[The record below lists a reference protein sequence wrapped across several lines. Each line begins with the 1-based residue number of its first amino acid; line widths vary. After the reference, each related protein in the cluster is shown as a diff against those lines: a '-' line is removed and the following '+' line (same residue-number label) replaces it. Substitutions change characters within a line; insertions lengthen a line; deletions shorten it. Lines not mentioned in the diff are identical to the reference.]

1 MKLFGSPW
9 YIRDNLNVAFFV
21 KKLSNLSWHLPQKR
35 IAPLLYLVINMTD
48 WLSKDCVEVAVSPS
62 NSLGKAVK
70 RLVPICIFT
79 GCLVHIIR
87 FEPNCRMQRISKQK
101 MIQSAIF
108 RTQSNQTKQVFEI
121 LKNGKIYHFLEY
133 SSHPAILLR
142 FILDK
147 L

>member
-79 GCLVHIIR
+79 GCLVLLDLSQIAGCKGYPNKKWSEVLFFEHNQIKQNKFLKSWKMGKYIISLSILHILQ
-87 FEPNCRMQRISKQK
+87 FCSD
-101 MIQSAIF
+101 
-108 RTQSNQTKQVFEI
+108 
-121 LKNGKIYHFLEY
+121 LY
-133 SSHPAILLR
+133 
-142 FILDK
+142 
-147 L
+147 